1 METVLGESVSRQ
13 MDERISVI
21 IPVYNAAP
29 YLQTCLDSVL
39 GQTFQ
44 NIEIVIVDDGST
56 DRSGELADSYAER
69 HPDRIKLLRQENQGV
84 TAARINGI
92 KAAAGDWIGFVDAD
106 DEIEPD
112 MYERLLKNALKYDA
126 DISHCGH
133 QTIVNGGE
141 RIHYFYNTGR
151 LTVQDRESALKELLI
166 GEFEPGLW
174 TKIYKRDIVQA
185 VLKENVIDQTIKFHE
200 DLLMNYYLFSQAE
213 NTVFEDFCGYHYMAQ
228 PTSATRNSF
237 RIEKAIDPVRV
248 GKTILENSGQKLK
261 NAAWRNYLSCCLH
274 GYISIYDHREY
285 RQEADELKTVLL
297 DNLDK
302 RKLLTRNERIK
313 LMGMLTS
320 PALFKKLYRF
330 YEKRFQKKL
339 FE

>member
-1 METVLGESVSRQ
+1 

-92 KAAAGDWIGFVDAD
+92 KAAVGNWIGFVDAD

-151 LTVQDRESALKELLI
+151 LAVQDRETALKELLI
-166 GEFEPGLW
+166 GEFEPSLC
-174 TKIYKRDIVQA
+174 TKLFRRKLIAATVTDR
-185 VLKENVIDQTIKFHE
+185 VLDPSIIIHE
-200 DLLMNYYLFSQAE
+200 DILMNYYLFSLAE
-213 NTVFEDFCGYHYMAQ
+213 KSVYEDICLYHYMAR
-228 PTSATRNSF
+228 PESATRSCF
-237 RIEKAIDPVRV
+237 RIEKALDPVRV
-248 GKTILENSGQKLK
+248 SKTILETCEQGLTDI
-261 NAAWRNYLSCCLH
+261 AWHNYLLCCLNA
-274 GYISIYDHREY
+274 YISIRSHREY
-285 RQEADELKTVLL
+285 NKQANELKIILI
-297 DNLDK
+297 NNQK
-302 RKLLTRNERIK
+302 KCFLLTRNERIK
-313 LMGMLTS
+313 RFGILWF
-320 PALFKKLYRF
+320 PNLFMFFYRF
-330 YEKRFQKKL
+330 YTRFIQKKQY
-339 FE
+339 E